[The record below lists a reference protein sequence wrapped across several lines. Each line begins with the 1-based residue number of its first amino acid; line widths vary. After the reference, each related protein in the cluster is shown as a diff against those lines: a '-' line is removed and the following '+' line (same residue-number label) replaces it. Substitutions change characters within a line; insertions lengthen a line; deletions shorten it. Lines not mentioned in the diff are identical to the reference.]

1 MWVNLALVVF
11 NMLPAFPMDGG
22 RVLRAA
28 LATKMDYR
36 VATHTAS
43 LIGQGMAFLFANCGL
58 LNGLWTL
65 PLVAVFVFM
74 AVRQEVQHVMERAL
88 NLCIDRFSR
97 DRGGGRGVL
106 NF

>member
-1 MWVNLALVVF
+1 M
-11 NMLPAFPMDGG
+11 
-22 RVLRAA
+22 LRAA